1 MQLIGRAFEESHL
14 LSIAQVFDQEHE
26 FGRQAPSL

>member
-14 LSIAQVFDQEHE
+14 LSIAQVFDQEHG